1 MDRQKISQRGD
12 LMKARTIFIKSLF
25 LILAFMAT
33 SAQAEN
39 RALMTLLKALQENGT
54 IDIQTYELVKKVA
67 EAESM
72 SEQQVVEEITR
83 KEIEKSAGKVV
94 KAKVEH
100 IQMPK
105 VSSKHKLRIGGRLQV
120 DAAVYD
126 EDVARHNDGTEIRR
140 ARLYALGDLGNDWA
154 YMLQYDFT
162 GSGVNGIGEAWLA
175 YKGLDLFDIQV
186 GHFKEPFS
194 NRVSSKHFLFLERGL
209 PDVVFDKGR
218 NLGIGLTRSGK
229 NWSISGGL
237 FGEGPDG
244 ASDDN
249 DEGYGASS
257 RVTYAPLFE
266 KTHVW
271 FMGASAAYRS
281 TGSDDLLRLRA
292 RPDSHVTNT
301 HLVDTGDFDVD
312 SYNRFNAEMGY
323 VYGPFHLEGEYYYT
337 SLERDNAANPDLDF
351 SGFFVQGGWFLTGES
366 MSFDPVISRFGR
378 LSPNAAVGDGG
389 IGAWQVALRFS
400 SLDLTDEDIFGGEQE
415 NFTVGLNWYPTANIR
430 FMANYVNVL
439 DVSGGPHDG
448 DKPEVFQ
455 FRSQVEF

>member
-1 MDRQKISQRGD
+1 
-12 LMKARTIFIKSLF
+12 MKTRTISIK
-25 LILAFMAT
+25 ILLLLMIFMAT
-33 SAQAEN
+33 PVQAEN

-54 IDIQTYELVKKVA
+54 IDMQTYELVKKVA

-72 SEQQVVEEITR
+72 SEQQAVEEITR
-83 KEIEKSAGKVV
+83 KEIEKPAEQVI
-94 KAKVEH
+94 KAKVEPV
-100 IQMPK
+100 QMPK
-105 VSSKHKLRIGGRLQV
+105 VSSEHKLRIGGRLQI
-120 DAAVYD
+120 DAAVYK
-126 EDVARHNDGTEIRR
+126 EDIASHNDGTEIRR
-140 ARLYALGDLGNDWA
+140 ARLYALGDLGKGWD

-162 GSGVNGIGEAWLA
+162 ASGINGIRDAWLA
-175 YKGLDLFDIQV
+175 YRGLDLFDIRI

-194 NRVSSKHFLFLERGL
+194 NRVSSKHYLFLERGL
-209 PDVVFDKGR
+209 PDVVFDIGR

-229 NWSISGGL
+229 NWSIAGGV

-249 DEGYGASS
+249 DEGFGASS

-271 FMGASAAYRS
+271 YMGASAAYRS

-292 RPDSHVTNT
+292 RPDSHVTDT
-301 HLVDTGDFDVD
+301 HLVDTGDIDVD
-312 SYNRFNAEMGY
+312 SYNRFNGEMGY
-323 VYGPFHLEGEYYYT
+323 VYGPFHLEGEYYYA
-337 SLERDNAANPDLDF
+337 SLERDSAANADLDF

-366 MSFDPVISRFGR
+366 MNFNPVISTFGR
-378 LSPNAAVGDGG
+378 LSPNNAVGDGG

-400 SLDLTDEDIFGGEQE
+400 SLDLTDEDIIGGEQE
-415 NFTVGLNWYPTANIR
+415 NLTVGLNWYPTANIR

-448 DKPEVFQ
+448 DTPEVFQ
-455 FRSQVEF
+455 LRSQVEF